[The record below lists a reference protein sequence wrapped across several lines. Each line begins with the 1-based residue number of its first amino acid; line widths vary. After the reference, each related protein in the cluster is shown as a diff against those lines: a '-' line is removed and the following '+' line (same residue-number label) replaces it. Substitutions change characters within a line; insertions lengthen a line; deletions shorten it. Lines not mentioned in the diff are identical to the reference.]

1 MDKYYLREV
10 KSLFN
15 SAGYQASDAEDL
27 FMDLLRISY
36 SNLHTGDWQLE
47 VKQMSKLKEMINRR
61 MKGEPVAHIVGY
73 KEFLDWKF
81 KVTDDTLIPRPET
94 EVLVNEIVNKI
105 IKGGGKR
112 ILEIG
117 TGTGC
122 VIISIVKELLSKGIS
137 VSGVAID
144 ISEAALNIAKFN
156 AGELEVSGMIDFIK
170 CDVRD
175 FNRYDFDVVVSNPPY
190 IPSQEVISLESCVKD
205 YEPHIALDGGADGL
219 HFYREIARYIAKLD
233 KCILGVE
240 FGIGQANKILKIF
253 DGLSEKKVIKDLRN
267 VERVIICEKI

>member
-47 VKQMSKLKEMINRR
+47 VEQMSELKEMINRR

-81 KVTDDTLIPRPET
+81 KVTDNTLIPRPET

-105 IKGGGKR
+105 IKRGGKR

-144 ISEAALNIAKFN
+144 ISEAALDVARYNGK
-156 AGELEVSGMIDFIK
+156 ELEVSDMIDFIK
-170 CDVRD
+170 CDVKD
-175 FNRYDFDVVVSNPPY
+175 FDRYDFDVVVSNPPY
-190 IPSQEVISLESCVKD
+190 IPSNDLLSLESSVKD
-205 YEPHIALDGGADGL
+205 FEPHIALDGGADGL
-219 HFYREIARYIAKLD
+219 DFYREIAQYIAKLGE
-233 KCILGVE
+233 CILGVE
-240 FGIGQANKILKIF
+240 FGIGQSNEILKIF
-253 DGLSEKKVIKDLRN
+253 DDLSEKKVIKDLGGI
-267 VERVIICEKI
+267 ERVIICEKI